1 MWENLKGVKKNA
13 YGFYQLDPI
22 PTLEELEKHYRETYY
37 QKTQSD
43 TYSQEYEP
51 EELEYIQGSLEE
63 KEYLLKKFLRD
74 DQRTFLDIGCGE
86 GWALAFFH
94 EHVWKVEGGDF
105 SSYGIEKHN
114 KKMLEFFEQGDVDA
128 LCDRRI
134 ASGKKYSVV
143 HIDNVLEHVT
153 DPEAILQK
161 CAKLM
166 EDDGILY
173 VDVPN
178 DFNPLQAYLVDG
190 GFIHEKK
197 WIAKMEHI
205 SYFSKDSLTNLAK
218 DCGLKPKIVLGTEII
233 EFFGLNPDTNY
244 YDHPET
250 GHNCH
255 AARRHWTKLLR
266 QISLEK
272 KITLS
277 KALGDMGLGRNLI
290 AVFGK

>member
-1 MWENLKGVKKNA
+1 
-13 YGFYQLDPI
+13 
-22 PTLEELEKHYRETYY
+22 
-37 QKTQSD
+37 
-43 TYSQEYEP
+43 
-51 EELEYIQGSLEE
+51 
-63 KEYLLKKFLRD
+63 
-74 DQRTFLDIGCGE
+74 
-86 GWALAFFH
+86 
-94 EHVWKVEGGDF
+94 
-105 SSYGIEKHN
+105 
-114 KKMLEFFEQGDVDA
+114 
-128 LCDRRI
+128 
-134 ASGKKYSVV
+134 
-143 HIDNVLEHVT
+143 
-153 DPEAILQK
+153 
-161 CAKLM
+161 M
-166 EDDGILY
+166 ES
-173 VDVPN
+173 
-178 DFNPLQAYLVDG
+178 FTSMCPLQAYLVDG

-255 AARRHWTKLLR
+255 AARRHWIKLLR